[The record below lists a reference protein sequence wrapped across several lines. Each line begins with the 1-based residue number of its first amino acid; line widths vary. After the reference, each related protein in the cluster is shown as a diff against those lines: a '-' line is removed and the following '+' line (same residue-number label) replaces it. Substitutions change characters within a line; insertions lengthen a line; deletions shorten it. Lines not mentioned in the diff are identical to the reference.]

1 MNGQVTSMT
10 TPTNPPTTING
21 GKHLNPDP
29 DAPAPGAPTDPGWLR
44 LSAALTAQIPPIAG
58 RDDLIVVCEP
68 GAGHGAPACLIREQ
82 ACVEIDGTFL
92 DCDLSAIDPDDPD
105 AREQFPVLWG
115 LLVHEAAHGQH
126 TCWDFGTGEPA
137 AAEAATALEE
147 SRIEAAQV
155 RRRPGDRRW
164 LRAAS
169 TKILL
174 KEVPTT
180 DDVWSAAGAA
190 ALVLARADAGVLDPD
205 EVQPVRDAVT
215 KILGKPKLDRLT
227 QIWRQAHT
235 TDDFDT
241 DTMVELGRR
250 WCAVLGIKPD
260 DTSIPPL
267 AGPPSPAG
275 GSGAAGSGTGGS
287 PAGGGTL
294 RKAAGQ
300 VVVIVAEHDGEEA
313 KAQAEAARRA
323 AQKAADRDAESK
335 AQTRT
340 NAAGAK
346 VFANPGGV
354 GPGSGRS
361 GAVRRNPPTPSTRA
375 ATEAE
380 RAAARQLARALRAA
394 AHREPSE
401 TVVAAPTPPGR
412 LRARAAMTGD
422 AQRAMGQQPTTEPW
436 RRTERRRHPNPPI
449 HVGICADVSP
459 SVSAFAG
466 PIASAAWI
474 TAQATA
480 WAGGTSAT
488 ITFGAYVTPV
498 TQPGQPPAQVRL
510 FDQENDTAGFP
521 LAVDALD
528 GALGLANP
536 RAGARLLV
544 VVSDGE
550 FTDAEKVAGQ
560 QRLDRLLRT
569 GCAVLWLAPPSST
582 PLTGGQQVTLADPAR
597 SGQLIARAAT
607 AALAAHT

>member
-1 MNGQVTSMT
+1 MT
-10 TPTNPPTTING
+10 TATNPPASS

-29 DAPAPGAPTDPGWLR
+29 DAPAPAAPADAGWLR
-44 LSAALTAQIPPIAG
+44 LSAALTAQIAPVAG
-58 RDDLIVVCEP
+58 RADLIVVCEP

-82 ACVEIDGTFL
+82 ACVEIDGTYL
-92 DCDLSAIDPDDPD
+92 DCDLNGIDPDDPD

-137 AAEAATALEE
+137 AAEAATVLEE

-174 KEVPTT
+174 ADVPTT
-180 DDVWSAAGAA
+180 DDLWSAAGTA

-205 EVQPVRDAVT
+205 EVEPVRDAVV
-215 KILGKPKLDRLT
+215 KILGPARLDRLT
-227 QIWRQAHT
+227 EIWRQAHA

-241 DTMVELGRR
+241 DAMVELGRR

-267 AGPPSPAG
+267 GGPAG
-275 GSGAAGSGTGGS
+275 GGSGTPGGGPGDGQGGS

-294 RKAAGQ
+294 RRAAGQ
-300 VVVIVAEHDGEEA
+300 VVVIVADHDGEDA
-313 KAQAEAARRA
+313 KAKAEAAQRA
-323 AQKAADRDAESK
+323 AQQAAARDAESK
-335 AQTRT
+335 AQTRA

-346 VFANPGGV
+346 VFSNPGGV

-361 GAVRRNPPTPSTRA
+361 SGVRRNPPTPSTRP

-394 AHREPSE
+394 AHREPTE
-401 TVVAAPTPPGR
+401 TIVAAPTPPGR
-412 LRARAAMTGD
+412 LRARAAMNAD
-422 AQRAMGQQPTTEPW
+422 AQRAMGQQPTAEPW

-449 HVGICADVSP
+449 QVGICADVSP

-488 ITFGAYVTPV
+488 ITFGQYVTPV

-510 FDQENDTAGFP
+510 FDEEGDTAGFP

-528 GALGLANP
+528 GALDLANP

-550 FTDAEKVAGQ
+550 FTGEEKLAGQ
-560 QRLDRLLRT
+560 QRLDRLLRA
-569 GCAVLWLAPPSST
+569 GCALLWLAPPGST
-582 PLTGGQQVTLADPAR
+582 PLTGGQQVTLTDPAR

-607 AALAAHT
+607 AALAAHA

>member
-1 MNGQVTSMT
+1 VNGQVTTMNQPVSAG
-10 TPTNPPTTING
+10 N

-29 DAPAPGAPTDPGWLR
+29 NASAPEAPTDAGWLR
-44 LSAALTAQIPPIAG
+44 LSAALTAQIAPIAG

-68 GAGHGAPACLIREQ
+68 GVGHGAPACLIREQ
-82 ACVEIDGTFL
+82 ACVEIDGKFL
-92 DCDLSAIDPDDPD
+92 DCDLKTIDPDDPD

-137 AAEAATALEE
+137 AAEAATVLEE

-174 KEVPTT
+174 KEVPDT
-180 DDVWSAAGAA
+180 DDLWSAAGTA

-267 AGPPSPAG
+267 GGVSGPAG
-275 GSGAAGSGTGGS
+275 GAGTSGSGTGRS
-287 PAGGGTL
+287 PAGGGSL

-300 VVVIVAEHDGEEA
+300 VVVIVAAHDGEEA
-313 KAQAEAARRA
+313 KAKADAAQRA
-323 AQKAADRDAESK
+323 AQKAADRDAEAQ
-335 AQTRT
+335 AQTRA
-340 NAAGAK
+340 NSADAK
-346 VFANPGGV
+346 VFGNPGGV
-354 GPGSGRS
+354 GPGSGGS
-361 GAVRRNPPTPSTRA
+361 GGVRRNPPKPRTRA

-394 AHREPSE
+394 AHREPTE

-412 LRARAAMTGD
+412 LRARAAMTGG

-436 RRTERRRHPNPPI
+436 RRTERRRHPHPPI
-449 HVGICADVSP
+449 HVGICVDVSP

-488 ITFGAYVTPV
+488 VTFGEYVTPV

-510 FDQENDTAGFP
+510 FTEEDDTAGFP

-528 GALGLANP
+528 GALDLANP

-544 VVSDGE
+544 VVSDGV
-550 FTDAEKVAGQ
+550 FTGEERYDGQ
-560 QRLDRLLRT
+560 QRLNRLLRA
-569 GCAVLWLAPPSST
+569 GCALLWLAPAGSI
-582 PLTGGQQVTLADPAR
+582 PLTGGQQVTLTNPAR

-607 AALAAHT
+607 MALAAHT

>member
-1 MNGQVTSMT
+1 VTGPVT
-10 TPTNPPTTING
+10 TMHTSTTAPGN

-29 DAPAPGAPTDPGWLR
+29 DAPAPDAPTDAGWLR

-82 ACVEIDGTFL
+82 ACVEIDGQYL
-92 DCDLSAIDPDDPD
+92 DCDLTTIDPDDPD

-137 AAEAATALEE
+137 AAEAATILEE

-174 KEVPTT
+174 TEVPDT
-180 DDVWSAAGAA
+180 DDVWSAAATA

-205 EVQPVRDAVT
+205 EVQPVHDAVT
-215 KILGKPKLDRLT
+215 TILGKAKLDRLT
-227 QIWRQAHT
+227 QIWRHAHT
-235 TDDFDT
+235 TDDVDT

-250 WCAVLGIKPD
+250 WCTVLGIKPD

-267 AGPPSPAG
+267 GGPTGGTGTSTGGAG
-275 GSGAAGSGTGGS
+275 GSR
-287 PAGGGTL
+287 AGGGAL

-300 VVVIVAEHDGEEA
+300 VIVTVTDHDSEEA
-313 KAQAEAARRA
+313 KAQAEAAQRA
-323 AQKAADRDAESK
+323 AQQAATRDAETQAQQRADK
-335 AQTRT
+335 AGTT
-340 NAAGAK
+340 
-346 VFANPGGV
+346 VFGNPGGV
-354 GPGSGRS
+354 SAGSGRS
-361 GAVRRNPPTPSTRA
+361 GRVRRNPPTPTTRA

-380 RAAARQLARALRAA
+380 RAAARHLARALRAA
-394 AHREPSE
+394 AYREPTE
-401 TVVAAPTPPGR
+401 TMIAAPAPPGR

-422 AQRAMGQQPTTEPW
+422 AQRRAGQRPTAEPW

-459 SVSAFAG
+459 SVTAFAG

-498 TQPGQPPAQVRL
+498 THPGQPPAQVRL

-528 GALGLANP
+528 GALDLANP

-550 FTDAEKVAGQ
+550 FTTVEKVTGQ

-569 GCAVLWLAPPSST
+569 GCALLWLAPPGST
-582 PLTGGQQVTLADPAR
+582 PLTGGQQITLTDPAR

-607 AALAAHT
+607 AAMAAHT